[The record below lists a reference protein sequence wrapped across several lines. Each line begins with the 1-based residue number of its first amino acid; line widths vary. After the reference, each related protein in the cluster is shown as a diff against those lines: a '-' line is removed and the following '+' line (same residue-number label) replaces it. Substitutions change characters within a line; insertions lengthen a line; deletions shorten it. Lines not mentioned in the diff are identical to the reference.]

1 MYTVPT
7 LKLTLEGANKII
19 EAALEEAKAKGRKIG
34 VAVVDVG
41 GNLIA
46 FARMDGA
53 SVTTI
58 SVAQNK
64 ARCAAFTGHPS
75 GKSSKAGNERS
86 DHHALAIT
94 MAAGMDKMVTL
105 EGGIPIKVDGQLV
118 GGVAISGAGHSDGE
132 IGQIAVAA
140 IG

>member
-64 ARCAAFTGHPS
+64 ARCRRIYRSSERQVEQGGERAERPPCPGDHHGRRDGQDGHPGRGDS
-75 GKSSKAGNERS
+75 DQGRRPAGRRR
-86 DHHALAIT
+86 
-94 MAAGMDKMVTL
+94 
-105 EGGIPIKVDGQLV
+105 
-118 GGVAISGAGHSDGE
+118 GH
-132 IGQIAVAA
+132 QRCRPQ
-140 IG
+140 